1 MSTAAKIQERLRHHM
16 PSIVALGLRGTA
28 LLAGFVIT
36 YFIGHKQGP
45 AANGQYALVTQTAMF
60 LSTAG
65 LAGIDIAVVRH
76 FPAALTR
83 KMPIALSTFI
93 KVSFLSIMLMVGIG
107 LALWATGDVLWQ
119 PLVGHAVPKSAL
131 LVLSVLLIG
140 RGGSRLFGAVLR
152 SQHVFT
158 LGQIV
163 EVSIIPVAVALLL
176 AAGMLHTPGQALWAT
191 AIASIAATVIGLLAC
206 LRYVGMRGET
216 LSVPMKN
223 LLHSSLPLWGVYMSI
238 NAVDWFT
245 LTLAATYLNASGA
258 GIYRVAVQAAG
269 LMQVISISLY
279 SIYPARISASFHAGD
294 LAWTGRLTRSAT
306 RVSALCAAP
315 IALVLLIFPERLL
328 AIIGPEFIACA
339 PVVRILVIGQLINT
353 LIGPAGMTL
362 AMSGNERL
370 NLIISIGG
378 TGLMFLAAPFAT
390 KYGGLEGL
398 ATSITTIMILRNV
411 VSLFFVSR
419 LLGLNVATGKVR
431 PVKGGKPKVH
441 TPPAGA
447 AAE

>member
-1 MSTAAKIQERLRHHM
+1 M
-16 PSIVALGLRGTA
+16 PSIVALGLRGAA

-36 YFIGHKQGP
+36 YFIGHRLGP

-60 LSTAG
+60 LATAG

-83 KMPIALSTFI
+83 KLPIGLGTFT
-93 KVSFLSIMLMVGIG
+93 KVSAVSILLMVAIG
-107 LALWATGDVLWQ
+107 LVLWVTGDVLWQ

-131 LVLSVLLIG
+131 LVLSVMLVG
-140 RGGSRLFGAVLR
+140 RGATRLFGAVLR

-158 LGQIV
+158 LGQVV
-163 EVSIIPVAVALLL
+163 EVIIIPGAVAILL
-176 AAGMLHTPGQALWAT
+176 ALGLLHTPGQALWAT
-191 AIASIAATVIGLLAC
+191 AIAGIVATLIGLVAC
-206 LRYVGMRGET
+206 LRYVGLRGET
-216 LSVPMKN
+216 LTVPMRN
-223 LLHSSLPLWGVYMSI
+223 MFQSSLPLWGVYMSI

-245 LTLAATYLNASGA
+245 LTLAAAYMNAEGA
-258 GIYRVAVQAAG
+258 GLYRVAVQAAG
-269 LMQVISISLY
+269 LMQVISVSLY

-306 RVSALCAAP
+306 RVSALCALP

-328 AIIGPEFIACA
+328 AVIGPEFLACA
-339 PVVRILVIGQLINT
+339 PIVRILVIGQLINT

-378 TGLMFLAAPFAT
+378 TALMFLAAPFAT

-398 ATSITTIMILRNV
+398 AVSITAIMILRNV
-411 VSLFFVSR
+411 VSLVFVSR
-419 LLGLNVATGKVR
+419 LLGLNVATGRVR
-431 PVKGGKPKVH
+431 PVKGGKPAVH
-441 TPPAGA
+441 THAAGQ

>member
-1 MSTAAKIQERLRHHM
+1 MKERIRHHF
-16 PSIVALGLRGTA
+16 PSVIALGLRGSA

-45 AANGQYALVTQTAMF
+45 AANGQYALLTQTAMF

-83 KMPIALSTFI
+83 KLPIAFATFA
-93 KVSFLSIMLMVGIG
+93 KVSIISILLMASIG
-107 LALWATGDVLWQ
+107 ALLWVTGDVLWQ

-131 LVLSVLLIG
+131 LVLSVMLVG
-140 RGGSRLFGAVLR
+140 RGASRLFGAILR

-163 EVSIIPVAVALLL
+163 EVIIIPVAVAVLL
-176 AAGMLHTPGQALWAT
+176 ALGLLHTPVQALWAT
-191 AIASIAATVIGLLAC
+191 AISGIVATLIGLVAC
-206 LRYVGMRGET
+206 LRYVGFRGET
-216 LSVPMKN
+216 LSVPMRTMM
-223 LLHSSLPLWGVYMSI
+223 HSSLPLWGVYMSI

-245 LTLAATYLNASGA
+245 LTLAAAYMNAEGA

-315 IALVLLIFPERLL
+315 IALVLMIFPERLL
-328 AIIGPEFIACA
+328 AVIGPDFVACA
-339 PVVRILVIGQLINT
+339 PIVRVLVVGQLINT

-390 KYGGLEGL
+390 RYGRLEGL
-398 ATSITTIMILRNV
+398 AMCITSIMILRNI
-411 VSLFFVSR
+411 VSLIFVSR

-431 PVKGGKPKVH
+431 PVKGRPARVA
-441 TPPAGA
+441 AGA
-447 AAE
+447 EGQAAE